1 MCSVQGKKTID
12 NINSAE
18 GEWHTEMEFL
28 DKQSENQYQNM
39 IVRVNQLQNSNSTE
53 HLYAEFSSRRAQ
65 ENLYQC
71 LETTSLKNVNCK
83 SVTTV

>member
-1 MCSVQGKKTID
+1 
-12 NINSAE
+12 
-18 GEWHTEMEFL
+18 MEFL

-71 LETTSLKNVNCK
+71 LETTSLKNVNYK
-83 SVTTV
+83 SVTTVVHCMIHTRNWIKIAAKRALTA